1 MTFYYRYSF
10 TINKK
15 NPLSSL
21 FWIFFQIVC
30 WSGELGILGSI
41 SHYLGYVN
49 KNRLSSL
56 FLDFFSNY
64 LLEYAGGRWRE
75 ALENYSGLA
84 EVSWLVD
91 RVFFGNGGL
100 DFSSCQQER

>member
-15 NPLSSL
+15 ES
-21 FWIFFQIVC
+21 IVK
-30 WSGELGILGSI
+30 S
-41 SHYLGYVN
+41 
-49 KNRLSSL
+49 
-56 FLDFFSNY
+56 FLDFFSNC

-100 DFSSCQQER
+100 DFSSHQQER